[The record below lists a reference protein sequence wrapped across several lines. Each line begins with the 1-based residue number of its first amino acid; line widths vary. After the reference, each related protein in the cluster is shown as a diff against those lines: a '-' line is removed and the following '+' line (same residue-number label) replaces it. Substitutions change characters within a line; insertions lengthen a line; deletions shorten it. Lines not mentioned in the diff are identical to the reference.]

1 MSLCPDVQKKARE
14 ELDAVVGP
22 DRLPALVDRPKLP
35 YINAIMKE
43 TLRWHTATPMAIA
56 HTSTAD
62 DTYDGFFIPQGSTV
76 MVNAWCVVPV
86 VSGERL
92 NDRHSEQV
100 HPTRF
105 GKVSSTRR
113 LRSRPLHERWRAQ
126 SGGRGSREVRVWV
139 RPQASAL
146 MRFSCHH
153 LDRCVTIVQDL
164 SRTILCRGCSVH
176 LHRVRV
182 AYSSHHAA
190 PR

>member
-92 NDRHSEQV
+92 MTE
-100 HPTRF
+100 T
-105 GKVSSTRR
+105 
-113 LRSRPLHERWRAQ
+113 RSRSILHDSEKYPQPDAFVPDRFMKDGELNLEAGDPAKFEIGRAH
-126 SGGRGSREVRVWV
+126 V
-139 RPQASAL
+139 
-146 MRFSCHH
+146 
-153 LDRCVTIVQDL
+153 
-164 SRTILCRGCSVH
+164 
-176 LHRVRV
+176 
-182 AYSSHHAA
+182 
-190 PR
+190 